1 MLFDNPKTVATG
13 HLAGAAMLNPD
24 LVRLAAHYRFSPRTT
39 ERSDPESKGKVEAV
53 VRFTKSDL
61 IPYEGFRVAR

>member
-13 HLAGAAMLNPD
+13 HLAGAAVLNPD

-39 ERSDPESKGKVEAV
+39 ERSDPESKGMVEAL
-53 VRFTKSDL
+53 VRFAKS
-61 IPYEGFRVAR
+61 A